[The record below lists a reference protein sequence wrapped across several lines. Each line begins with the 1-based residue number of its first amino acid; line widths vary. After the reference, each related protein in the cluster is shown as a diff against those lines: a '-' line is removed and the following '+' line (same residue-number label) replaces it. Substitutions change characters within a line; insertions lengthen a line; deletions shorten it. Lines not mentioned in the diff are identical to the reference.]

1 MKVRYIVLAVIVV
14 IMLAVIGIFLY
25 ERAHVS
31 FHQTDDG
38 TSISIIGEADGPTSI
53 FLAGKL
59 GGDSEEPVDENNDIS
74 PVEESEMRMI
84 IGDTEVEVLWENNA
98 TVDEIRT
105 AVEEGPITIEMSMYG
120 GFEQVGSFGRSFTRD
135 DKQTTTSAGDLVLY
149 SGNQLVVFYGSNSWA
164 YTRLGKIKGI
174 SDKELED
181 LLSKGDVTVSLKMEG
196 RHE

>member
-120 GFEQVGSFGRSFTRD
+120 GFEQVGAFGRSFTRD

-164 YTRLGKIKGI
+164 YTRLGKIKGL
-174 SDKELED
+174 SDEELAS
-181 LLSKGDVTVSLKMEG
+181 LLSNGDVAIKITKD
-196 RHE
+196 

>member
-31 FHQTDDG
+31 FHQTDEG
-38 TSISIIGEADGPTSI
+38 TSISIIGGADGPTSI

-59 GGDSEEPVDENNDIS
+59 GGDSEEPVGENHDIS
-74 PVEESEMRMI
+74 PVEETEMKMI
-84 IGDTEVEVLWENNA
+84 IGDTEVNVLWENNA

-135 DKQTTTSAGDLVLY
+135 DKRTTTSAGDLVLY

-164 YTRLGKIKGI
+164 YTRLGKIKNL
-174 SDKELED
+174 SDEELAS
-181 LLSKGDVTVSLKMEG
+181 LLSNGDVAIKITKD
-196 RHE
+196 

>member
-1 MKVRYIVLAVIVV
+1 MKVRYIVLAIIVV

-25 ERAHVS
+25 DRAHVS
-31 FHQTDDG
+31 LHQTDDG
-38 TSISIIGEADGPTSI
+38 TSISIIGGADGPTSI

-59 GGDSEEPVDENNDIS
+59 GGDSEEQVDENNDIS
-74 PVEESEMRMI
+74 PVEETEMKMI
-84 IGDTEVEVLWENNA
+84 IGDTEVNVLWEDNA

-120 GFEQVGSFGRSFTRD
+120 GFEQVGSFGSSFTRD

-164 YTRLGKIKGI
+164 YTRLGKIKGL
-174 SDKELED
+174 SDEELAS
-181 LLSKGDVTVSLKMEG
+181 LLSNGDVAIKITKD
-196 RHE
+196 

>member
-1 MKVRYIVLAVIVV
+1 MDPHQYSLPVRWV
-14 IMLAVIGIFLY
+14 
-25 ERAHVS
+25 
-31 FHQTDDG
+31 
-38 TSISIIGEADGPTSI
+38 
-53 FLAGKL
+53 
-59 GGDSEEPVDENNDIS
+59 EPVDENNDIS
-74 PVEESEMRMI
+74 PVEETEMKMI

-164 YTRLGKIKGI
+164 YTRLGKIKDL
-174 SDKELED
+174 SDEELAS
-181 LLSKGDVTVSLKMEG
+181 LLSNGDVAIKITKD
-196 RHE
+196 